1 MAETAAMYLAGHGS
15 KVRPRLIE
23 LQHQRILRYKR
34 ALLAQCGV
42 DAAYPEAF
50 LDLRLPSFGF
60 GKVDLNEVPGFK
72 NLLASVQE
80 GRFKIILIDID
91 EVRPGLTPDYE
102 SAFVRE
108 LLESFGAT
116 VLNAFTDDGNTFS
129 KELRARCGQKA
140 NEDEITDGSDIVNFF
155 PSLAGDIVAAA
166 LRKELDVPMDELPK
180 DLNGVFSRIESLKKL
195 RPYSG
200 GGIPFVEDRLSRE
213 WRA

>member
-1 MAETAAMYLAGHGS
+1 MYLAGHGS

-23 LQHQRILRYKR
+23 LQHQRILRYRR

-42 DAAYPEAF
+42 DTAYPEAF

-60 GKVDLNEVPGFK
+60 GSVDLNEVPGFK
-72 NLLASVQE
+72 TLLTSVQE
-80 GRFKIILIDID
+80 REFKIILIDID

-108 LLESFGAT
+108 QLESLGAT
-116 VLNAFTDDGNTFS
+116 VLNAFTDDGNAFS
-129 KELRARCGQKA
+129 KELKARCGRKA
-140 NEDEITDGSDIVNFF
+140 IEDEITDGSDIVNFF

-166 LRKELDVPMDELPK
+166 LRKELNVPMDELTK
-180 DLNGVFSRIESLKKL
+180 DLKGIFSRVESLKNR
-195 RPYSG
+195 RPYPG
-200 GGIPFVEDRLSRE
+200 GGIPFVEDRLSSE

>member
-1 MAETAAMYLAGHGS
+1 MEETAAMYLAGHGS

-50 LDLRLPSFGF
+50 LELRLPSFGF

-72 NLLASVQE
+72 NLLTSVQE

-116 VLNAFTDDGNTFS
+116 
-129 KELRARCGQKA
+129 
-140 NEDEITDGSDIVNFF
+140 
-155 PSLAGDIVAAA
+155 
-166 LRKELDVPMDELPK
+166 
-180 DLNGVFSRIESLKKL
+180 
-195 RPYSG
+195 
-200 GGIPFVEDRLSRE
+200 
-213 WRA
+213 

>member
-1 MAETAAMYLAGHGS
+1 LSCSINEFSDTSGRCLLNAGWTLPTPKHS
-15 KVRPRLIE
+15 ST
-23 LQHQRILRYKR
+23 
-34 ALLAQCGV
+34 CGYQ
-42 DAAYPEAF
+42 ASA
-50 LDLRLPSFGF
+50 SGTWTST
-60 GKVDLNEVPGFK
+60 K
-72 NLLASVQE
+72 NLLTSVQE

-116 VLNAFTDDGNTFS
+116 VLNAFTDDGNAFS
-129 KELRARCGQKA
+129 KELKARCGQKA

>member
-15 KVRPRLIE
+15 KVKPRLIE
-23 LQHQRILRYKR
+23 LQHQRILRYR
-34 ALLAQCGV
+34 GALLAQCNLET
-42 DAAYPEAF
+42 AYPKAF
-50 LDLRLPSFGF
+50 LDFRLPKFGF
-60 GKVDLNEVPGFK
+60 GNMDLDEVPGFK
-72 NLLASVQE
+72 TLRTSVQE
-80 GRFKIILIDID
+80 RKFKIILIDID

-108 LLESFGAT
+108 QLEGLGAT
-116 VLNAFTDDGNTFS
+116 VLNAFTDDRNAFS
-129 KELRARCGQKA
+129 KELKARCGQKA

-166 LRKELDVPMDELPK
+166 LRKELNVPMDELTK
-180 DLNGVFSRIESLKKL
+180 DLKGVFSRIESLKKL

-200 GGIPFVEDRLSRE
+200 GGIPFIEDRLSRE